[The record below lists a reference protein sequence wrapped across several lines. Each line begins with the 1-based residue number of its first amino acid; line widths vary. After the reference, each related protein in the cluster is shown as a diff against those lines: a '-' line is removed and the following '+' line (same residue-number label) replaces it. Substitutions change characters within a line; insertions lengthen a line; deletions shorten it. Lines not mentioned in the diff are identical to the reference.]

1 MIYKNDRTG
10 SVINTNSEI
19 SGGDWREIPA
29 SDSSKRIDSE
39 KVVVRKKNTKTRKAR
54 MDAK

>member
-29 SDSSKRIDSE
+29 SDPLKIADSKKAE
-39 KVVVRKKNTKTRKAR
+39 VKKQNAKTRKIRVAE
-54 MDAK
+54 K